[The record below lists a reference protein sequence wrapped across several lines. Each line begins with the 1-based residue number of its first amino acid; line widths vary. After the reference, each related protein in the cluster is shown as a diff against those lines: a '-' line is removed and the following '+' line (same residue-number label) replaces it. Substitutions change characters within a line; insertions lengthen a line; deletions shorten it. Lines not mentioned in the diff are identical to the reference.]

1 VDATV
6 AALEAAVLQ
15 AAQTFGPQAE
25 QRLAAV
31 QAELQA
37 VTESQPTVTAR
48 LAELEQELRAVA
60 EAQARREVELQA
72 GRDALGE
79 ARRTRPFQNL
89 LRQVGKRLPDDWAM
103 AWRAAAASFDEA
115 VRALAEQSA
124 RLDPQAAV
132 TTLVADLTQDMT
144 RLDQNA
150 EQVRASR
157 RSVEHDLQSA
167 RERLQALDE
176 RHARELEWWRAT
188 LAALPPRLI
197 DPALRDTPPDSPA
210 YVQAMLAASAAWDAE
225 LQKEQAYLDRA
236 EKLVTDWARR
246 LRAAD
251 PRDADDLKQIYIDN
265 ANVIGITCVQAG
277 AYQFS
282 RQYRNFDCVIV
293 DEVSKATPPELL
305 LPMLKGARLVLVG
318 DHKQLPPMIGPE
330 TLADLAAE
338 LNVPQGELDHLE
350 RSLFK
355 ELFEA
360 APLELRVMLT
370 EQYRMHPQIM
380 GAINQFYGDQLTSGL
395 PEPDRQRAH
404 GFNLPWLRP
413 DNHLLWINTP
423 AEGPFAE
430 QKVGTTFMNTG
441 ELDVILRLV
450 KELNAA
456 WAAQVADGLPPK
468 EVGLITF
475 YGAQVR
481 ELKTRLIER
490 AGTFQN
496 LRLRVGTV
504 DRFQGMERP
513 IIIVS
518 LVRNNPNGVVG
529 FARKP
534 ERVNVA
540 FSRAQELLVIVGSRE
555 LFTERARD
563 GDATAIYR
571 RVAETVQAANGL
583 RRTADVS
590 HAYKR

>member
-1 VDATV
+1 VI
-6 AALEAAVLQ
+6 Q
-15 AAQTFGPQAE
+15 AAQTAGPQAG
-25 QRLAAV
+25 QRLAEV
-31 QAELQA
+31 QAALAEA
-37 VTESQPTVTAR
+37 TGAQPAAAAR
-48 LAELEQELRAVA
+48 LAEIEQQLSDLAA
-60 EAQARREVELQA
+60 AQARRETDLQA
-72 GRDALGE
+72 GRDALGD

-89 LRQVGKRLPDDWAM
+89 LRQVGRRLPEDWAA
-103 AWRAAAASFDEA
+103 AWQAAAGNFDTA
-115 VRALAEQSA
+115 VTTLAEQA
-124 RLDPQAAV
+124 QRLDPQAAV
-132 TTLVADLTQDMT
+132 SALVADLNQDMA
-144 RLDQNA
+144 RLEQNSGQLR
-150 EQVRASR
+150 ESR
-157 RSVEHDLQSA
+157 RGMEHDLQAA
-167 RERLQALDE
+167 RERLQALDD
-176 RHARELEWWRAT
+176 RQARELEWWRGT
-188 LAALPPRLI
+188 LAALPPRLL

-225 LQKEQAYLDRA
+225 LQKEKAYLARA
-236 EKLVTDWARR
+236 EQLVTNWVSR

-251 PRDADDLKQIYIDN
+251 PRDAEDLKQIYIDN

-305 LPMLKGARLVLVG
+305 LPMLKGARIILVG

-338 LNVPQGELDHLE
+338 LNVPQGELEHLE

-360 APLELRVMLT
+360 APPDLRVMLT

-380 GAINQFYGDQLTSGL
+380 GAINQFYGDQLACGL

-413 DNHLLWINTP
+413 EHHLLWINTP
-423 AEGPFAE
+423 AEGPFVE
-430 QKVGTTFMNTG
+430 QKVGTTYLNTG
-441 ELDVILRLV
+441 ELDAILRLV
-450 KELNAA
+450 KELDAA
-456 WAAQVADGLPPK
+456 WAPEVAAGHPPK

-481 ELKTRLIER
+481 ELKTRLIDR
-490 AGTFQN
+490 AGSFKN

-563 GDATAIYR
+563 GEATAIYR
-571 RVAETVQAANGL
+571 RVAEMAQAAGGL